1 VWLIGMMGSGKS
13 TVGPELARRL
23 AWRFLDTDAQVEEDA
38 GCSVAEIF
46 EREGEA
52 AFRERER
59 RALESAAGR
68 EAVVALGG
76 GAIAQP
82 GVLEVLSGSGTIVYL
97 RARPDTLLARLGDCG
112 SRPLLRG
119 TAPGERRGLL
129 VGLLAERRAAYQSAD
144 VTVDTDDASVA
155 QVVERLM
162 QALNETRGVGART

>member
-1 VWLIGMMGSGKS
+1 MMGSGKS
-13 TVGPELARRL
+13 AVGLELARRL
-23 AWRFLDTDAQVEEDA
+23 AWRFLDTDAQVEQDA

-46 EREGEA
+46 EREGET

-68 EAVVALGG
+68 KAVVALGG

-82 GVLEVLSGSGTIVYL
+82 GALDVLSGSGTIVYL

-112 SRPLLRG
+112 TRPLLRDA
-119 TAPGERRGLL
+119 APGERRGLL

-144 VTVDTDDASVA
+144 ITVDTDEASVA
-155 QVVERLM
+155 QVAEKVM
-162 QALNETRGVGART
+162 QALNETRVVEAQT